1 MAATYNP
8 RWPETSGQSRGESM
22 YLGHQMGSLTN
33 ERLQWAAQMGVGHIA
48 CEDRKTDNIENE
60 DGTWNV
66 AGLKQASARAAEW
79 GIKIEIVALNLPSQ
93 YMTKQRFPGIMRGLP
108 SRDAEIEIIK
118 QNIRATGEAGID
130 CLKYNLNL
138 IGIPRTG
145 QTRGRGGAMYSHFD
159 IAKWEDH
166 SLTEAG
172 LVSAERFW
180 EHIEY
185 FLERVVPVAEEAKVR
200 LACHPHDPAVPHDVG
215 LRGVHCVLGSVD
227 GLKRFIDIVPSAYH
241 GLNFCQGTVSEMCVD
256 PKTEVIEAIKYF
268 GSRGKV
274 FMVHF
279 RNIRGGYL
287 NFDEVYPDEGDVD
300 MLEAV
305 RAYVSSGA
313 HAMLCPDHV
322 PTSTVDP
329 GGDKQ
334 FSYCLGYTRA
344 LLQVAGR

>member
-1 MAATYNP
+1 
-8 RWPETSGQSRGESM
+8 M

-33 ERLQWAAQMGVGHIA
+33 ERLQWAAQMGVEHIA

-66 AGLKQASARAAEW
+66 AGLKQASARAAAW
-79 GIKIEIVALNLPSQ
+79 GIKVEIVALNLPSQ

-172 LVSAERFW
+172 PVSAERFW
-180 EHIEY
+180 ENIEY

-215 LRGVHCVLGSVD
+215 LRGV
-227 GLKRFIDIVPSAYH
+227 F
-241 GLNFCQGTVSEMCVD
+241 
-256 PKTEVIEAIKYF
+256 
-268 GSRGKV
+268 
-274 FMVHF
+274 
-279 RNIRGGYL
+279 
-287 NFDEVYPDEGDVD
+287 
-300 MLEAV
+300 
-305 RAYVSSGA
+305 
-313 HAMLCPDHV
+313 
-322 PTSTVDP
+322 
-329 GGDKQ
+329 
-334 FSYCLGYTRA
+334 
-344 LLQVAGR
+344 